1 MAAIDIITR
10 YFPQLT
16 PEQIEHFTQL
26 DALYRDWNA
35 KIKRHLSQGYRC
47 AL

>member
-1 MAAIDIITR
+1 MAAIDIITH

-26 DALYRDWNA
+26 DAPLP
-35 KIKRHLSQGYRC
+35 
-47 AL
+47 